1 MRSAMLAFDGLDDDG
16 RVTRLLLHLQHAFEM
31 LLKIALV
38 QDRQAV
44 FDKKS
49 GKSIGFDTCV
59 NLAQPKAISLSPWER
74 GTLRTIDAM
83 RDEEQHW

>member
-1 MRSAMLAFDGLDDDG
+1 
-16 RVTRLLLHLQHAFEM
+16 
-31 LLKIALV
+31 
-38 QDRQAV
+38 V
-44 FDKKS
+44 FDKQS